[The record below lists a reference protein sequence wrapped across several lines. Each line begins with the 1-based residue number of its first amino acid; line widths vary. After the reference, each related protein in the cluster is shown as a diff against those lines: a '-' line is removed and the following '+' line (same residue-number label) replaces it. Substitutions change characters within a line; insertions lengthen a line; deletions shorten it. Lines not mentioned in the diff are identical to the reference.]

1 MGTDWRALFWETLP
15 LGCGLLKEE
24 IGFYSQLFSSL
35 PLCHFIDVRGW
46 NQPFFNSYLI
56 FHLSSFFPGFI
67 FFEDGKVA
75 FVLWRR
81 ADCLKCCPFSEFL
94 YAFPLITTQPL
105 ILLFKLQSYVLK
117 ISFHGC

>member
-75 FVLWRR
+75 FGLW
-81 ADCLKCCPFSEFL
+81 
-94 YAFPLITTQPL
+94 QGG
-105 ILLFKLQSYVLK
+105 LFKVL
-117 ISFHGC
+117 SFQ